1 MPYQD
6 EDEEATADLTRSPSR
21 AEKVLR
27 KLFVEDWSLKLLSLA
42 ITVALWIVVTGQ
54 NTPVNTHASVQLQF
68 IRPSQFEIS
77 NDPPKTVEVLL
88 SGSKHKLD
96 ALNQAA
102 LVATIDISDQRP
114 GERVLRLA
122 ERAQLDLPQGVKIEA
137 FQPSAIPIRLE
148 PIIARQLAI
157 ETKLEGEPP
166 PGYEIYSVR
175 PSKSTVAIQGPAS
188 LVNAL
193 KNARTETISVTG
205 HKDSFTAPN
214 VAIDISDPK
223 VDLLDPVVSI
233 TVEIGERRVE
243 RTFSDIPVTTAIPGA
258 RVQQRKAMLTM
269 FGPASVINSL
279 RPQDL
284 RIVLDAVGDSVS
296 PRLDLAPDLQGKV
309 SIKSIKPEKF
319 VVTN

>member
-1 MPYQD
+1 MPFQD
-6 EDEEATADLTRSPSR
+6 EDEVSTAELAAPPSG
-21 AEKVLR
+21 AAKVLR

-42 ITVALWIVVTGQ
+42 VTLALWIAVTGQ
-54 NTPVNTHASVQLQF
+54 NTPVNTHVSVQLQF
-68 IRPSQFEIS
+68 IRPSSFEIS

-148 PIIARQLAI
+148 PVIARQLEI
-157 ETKLEGEPP
+157 ETKLEGEPAS
-166 PGYEIYSVR
+166 GYEVYAVR
-175 PSKSTVAIQGPAS
+175 PSKGTVSVQGPAS
-188 LVNAL
+188 IVNAL
-193 KNARTETISVTG
+193 KNAPTETVSLTG
-205 HKDSFTAPN
+205 HKESFTATN

-233 TVEIGERRVE
+233 AIDIGERRVE
-243 RTFSDIPVTTAIPGA
+243 RTFADMPVTTQPGA
-258 RVQQRKAMLTM
+258 KVKQRTATLTL
-269 FGPASVINSL
+269 FGPASLIAAL

-284 RIVLDAVGDSVS
+284 SIVLDSVGDSVQ
-296 PRLDLAPDLQGKV
+296 PRLDLAPAFQGKV
-309 SIKSIKPEKF
+309 TVKSIKPDKF
-319 VVTN
+319 VVTR

>member
-1 MPYQD
+1 MPFQD
-6 EDEEATADLTRSPSR
+6 EDEVSTTELTRTPSG
-21 AEKVLR
+21 AEKLLR

-42 ITVALWIVVTGQ
+42 VTLALWIAVTGQ

-68 IRPSQFEIS
+68 IRPNSFEIS

-148 PIIARQLAI
+148 PIIAKQLEI
-157 ETKLEGEPP
+157 ETKFEGEPP
-166 PGYEIYSVR
+166 PGYEVYSVQ
-175 PSKSTVAIQGPAS
+175 PSRTTVGVQGPAS

-193 KNARTETISVTG
+193 RNARTETISLTG
-205 HKDSFTAPN
+205 HKESFTATN

-233 TVEIGERRVE
+233 AIDIGERRVA
-243 RTFSDIPVTTAIPGA
+243 RIFSDVPVVPESGVRVKQHTAT
-258 RVQQRKAMLTM
+258 LTL
-269 FGPASVINSL
+269 FGPASVMADL
-279 RPQDL
+279 RPQDFRL
-284 RIVLDAVGDSVS
+284 ILDKVGDSVG
-296 PRLDLAPDLQGKV
+296 PRLDLAPPFQGKV
-309 SIKSIKPEKF
+309 SVKSIKPDKF
-319 VVTN
+319 VVMN